1 MRAGRERRNKI
12 ANQTINPTGDS
23 ISANSHTPWPGGLSL
38 RCPARAAVH
47 VKCACTIR
55 LQVIAKADSICSVKV
70 KHVKTLRAIFAKP
83 TLASIAFGSIES
95 LLVGLGAE
103 LSEREGSRVKFSLR
117 GEEWHAHRPHPGKE
131 AKKYQVE
138 GVREFLERLEIKP

>member
-1 MRAGRERRNKI
+1 MGR
-12 ANQTINPTGDS
+12 PCCG
-23 ISANSHTPWPGGLSL
+23 
-38 RCPARAAVH
+38 
-47 VKCACTIR
+47 ACQMR
-55 LQVIAKADSICSVKV
+55 LQVIAKADSICSVKA

-117 GEEWHAHRPHPGKE
+117 GEEWHAHRPHPAKE

-138 GVREFLERLEIKP
+138 GVRELLERLEIKP